1 MLLLQRYDCEHK
13 NNCSGEWEQAN
24 QVSFLAGKVALSLC
38 YEIRNMVSQHNDIV
52 CLFYLLTCHF
62 VRSPTVQSHVTR
74 RPRPPVKTSLCHHGN
89 EPTRPHP
96 QLPRPLPVTIGRS
109 TVTSSEDWSVLRR
122 RLSKWSQTE
131 HLVTVRFLYIAPL
144 FSDVSL
150 EVQWNSKQGTLW
162 G

>member
-1 MLLLQRYDCEHK
+1 
-13 NNCSGEWEQAN
+13 
-24 QVSFLAGKVALSLC
+24 
-38 YEIRNMVSQHNDIV
+38 MVSQHND
-52 CLFYLLTCHF
+52 CFSCCHF
-62 VRSPTVQSHVTR
+62 VRSPTVQRHLTR

-89 EPTRPHP
+89 GPTRPHP
-96 QLPRPLPVTIGRS
+96 HLPRPLPVTIGRS

-150 EVQWNSKQGTLW
+150 EVQWNLQTRDTL
-162 G
+162 GLVVLSFVERLSLSRR